1 MAKLRSIA
9 MLMALGLTGAAWAA
23 QTPPPPAA
31 GDAQAAPPTG
41 TEPESTQS
49 PDPQSASSP
58 HQRDVTKQPATEATP
73 NASPD
78 PDAASSPHQKGT
90 VGETPHAGM
99 AGREPKVVGL
109 EVQSPSGQALGS
121 VVDVTM
127 DAQRMP
133 EYAVISTGSDTMTAV
148 PYKTV
153 VSMIKGN
160 KVIFDKKEPF
170 SDVPHLENFL
180 SCIKSGKRPACDVE
194 DGHRST
200 LLAHLG
206 NISYRVGRPLK
217 FDGKTEKF
225 VDDDKASALLK
236 RPGRKGFEIPEK
248 V

>member
-41 TEPESTQS
+41 TEPESTQ
-49 PDPQSASSP
+49 
-58 HQRDVTKQPATEATP
+58 
-73 NASPD
+73 SPD

-160 KVIFDKKEPF
+160 KVIFDRTKLQNSPQVAQSELRDKSNSKWRADADKYWAGDIRTANPGAGTDKPIPKE
-170 SDVPHLENFL
+170 
-180 SCIKSGKRPACDVE
+180 R
-194 DGHRST
+194 
-200 LLAHLG
+200 
-206 NISYRVGRPLK
+206 
-217 FDGKTEKF
+217 
-225 VDDDKASALLK
+225 
-236 RPGRKGFEIPEK
+236 
-248 V
+248 